1 MDRGLQGV
9 EGLQGIWG
17 ELKGVGEGG
26 LRGTGR
32 ADGHWGGCEASGG
45 LKRIG
50 GGGLQGIEGLWGITG
65 AARWGG
71 CRVLAG

>member
-50 GGGLQGIEGLWGITG
+50 GG
-65 AARWGG
+65 AAGH
-71 CRVLAG
+71 

>member
-26 LRGTGR
+26 LWGTGR
-32 ADGHWGGCEASGG
+32 ADGCWGGCGVSGKLRG
-45 LKRIG
+45 AG
-50 GGGLQGIEGLWGITG
+50 G
-65 AARWGG
+65 
-71 CRVLAG
+71 